1 MMTLQELYEL
11 ELQNY
16 RKFKIKEDPA
26 LLLAMLLLSKREKF
40 RPVKKSDGLIFKLY
54 ESLILLEIKK
64 VEKDF
69 EWSHEDIM
77 NYALEKYGFCRE
89 NYEKTRIWVVFY
101 PGLECFFSELMY
113 PTNRTA
119 EEVFLEK
126 FERDCSVFG
135 HSLALILKEGK

>member
-54 ESLILLEIKK
+54 ESLILLEILSSSKSFSSSLNTPSPSLYTPPVPSFLLK
-64 VEKDF
+64 V
-69 EWSHEDIM
+69 
-77 NYALEKYGFCRE
+77 AQYG
-89 NYEKTRIWVVFY
+89 KH
-101 PGLECFFSELMY
+101 
-113 PTNRTA
+113 
-119 EEVFLEK
+119 
-126 FERDCSVFG
+126 CST
-135 HSLALILKEGK
+135 LRCPNP